1 MNGYGFTSRSRA
13 INFRSRIAQ
22 TFDASTPCAKSSIAH
37 EFLLD
42 TSLHL
47 TTDTLP
53 LSNASYIDEPVVRK
67 AAGTSGTIHYY
78 HRNQQYSITAMTTS
92 TGAVAE
98 RYAYTAYGHPAI
110 LNASGTVLTSSTVG
124 NRYTYTGREWD
135 ETLGLH
141 HFRARW
147 MNPQN
152 KR

>member
-1 MNGYGFTSRSRA
+1 MMSGYGFTSRSRA

-22 TFDASTPCAKSSIAH
+22 TFDVSTPCAKSSIAN
-37 EFLLD
+37 EFSLAS
-42 TSLHL
+42 SLHL
-47 TTDTLP
+47 ATDTLT

-98 RYAYTAYGHPAI
+98 RYAYTAYGQPTI
-110 LNASGTVLTSSTVG
+110 LNASSS
-124 NRYTYTGREWD
+124 
-135 ETLGLH
+135 
-141 HFRARW
+141 
-147 MNPQN
+147 QN